1 MAGDQATGA
10 AAFRAPNFDHEDEN
24 VVHALPEA
32 EPRAE
37 FLQPL
42 EAPPRDDPGD
52 DFHERL
58 EDVPE
63 GETGFGAVK
72 FQRENTLLTNADLY
86 AESIRNEAELY
97 VKQIREEV
105 DLLNQE
111 AELRYEE
118 AAQVKAQAEEEARQ
132 LAEQGQAEAERIRNE
147 AYQEGFAQG
156 EAEGQAK
163 RYEEAGPMLGR
174 MESMLEALNQFRR
187 QVDFYAEKDS
197 IRLALLLAKR
207 VLHQEVKTNRK
218 VVWNL
223 LASLLAKF
231 RGTGKF
237 TVCLNEED
245 YRFAAAARPALERF
259 LEEGQALAFRADPTL
274 SPGNVLIETD
284 RDVIDATF
292 DSQFHHIE
300 GLLTQTLGER
310 EAQSQRSEPQAT
322 PVAQAPVRPAA
333 TPATPADA
341 EADDDAPANASAGE
355 GEDV

>member
-1 MAGDQATGA
+1 MASDQTSGA
-10 AAFRAPNFDHEDEN
+10 AAFRAPNFDHEDDS

-52 DFHERL
+52 DFHARL
-58 EDVPE
+58 EDIPD

-86 AESIRNEAELY
+86 AESIREEAELY
-97 VKQIREEV
+97 VKQIRDEV

-111 AELRYEE
+111 AETRYEE

-132 LAEQGQAEAERIRNE
+132 AAEQGRAEAERIREE
-147 AYQEGFAQG
+147 AYQEGLAAG
-156 EAEGQAK
+156 EAAGLAK

-174 MESMLEALNQFRR
+174 IESMLEALNQFHK
-187 QVDFYAEKDS
+187 QVEFYAEKDS
-197 IRLALLLAKR
+197 VRLALLLAKR

-245 YRFAAAARPALERF
+245 YRFATAARPALERF
-259 LEEGQALAFRADPTL
+259 LDEGQALGFRADPNL

-284 RDVIDATF
+284 REVIDATF
-292 DSQFHHIE
+292 ESQFHHIE
-300 GLLTQTLGER
+300 GLLSQTLGER
-310 EAQSQRSEPQAT
+310 EAQAQRPEP
-322 PVAQAPVRPAA
+322 AP
-333 TPATPADA
+333 
-341 EADDDAPANASAGE
+341 PANAAPVAPPAPDETSAPAE
-355 GEDV
+355 DSEDV

>member
-1 MAGDQATGA
+1 MAGDQAAGA
-10 AAFRAPNFDHEDEN
+10 AAFRAPSFDNEDES

-32 EPRAE
+32 EPRAG

-42 EAPPRDDPGD
+42 EAPPRGDRGD

-58 EDVPE
+58 EDIPE
-63 GETGFGAVK
+63 AETGFGAVK

-86 AESIRNEAELY
+86 AESIREEAELY

-111 AELRYEE
+111 AEARYEE
-118 AAQVKAQAEEEARQ
+118 AARVKAEAEAEARRM
-132 LAEQGQAEAERIRNE
+132 AEQGRAEAERIRNQ

-156 EAEGQAK
+156 EADGLAR

-174 MESMLEALNQFRR
+174 IESLLEALSQFRR
-187 QVDFYAEKDS
+187 QVEFYAEKDS
-197 IRLALLLAKR
+197 VRLALLLAKR
-207 VLHQEVKTNRK
+207 VLHHEVRSNRK

-245 YRFAAAARPALERF
+245 FRFARAARPALERF
-259 LEEGQALAFRADPTL
+259 LEEGQELGFRADPNL

-284 RDVIDATF
+284 REVIDATF
-292 DSQFHHIE
+292 ESQFHHIE
-300 GLLTQTLGER
+300 GLLSQMLGER
-310 EAQSQRSEPQAT
+310 EAQAQRAEP
-322 PVAQAPVRPAA
+322 PAA
-333 TPATPADA
+333 PTAAARAPQPPAAPPAPD
-341 EADDDAPANASAGE
+341 ETTSTGAPAGE
-355 GEDV
+355 GDHV

>member
-10 AAFRAPNFDHEDEN
+10 AAFRAPNFDHEDDS

-37 FLQPL
+37 FLQPF

-52 DFHERL
+52 DFHAQL
-58 EDVPE
+58 EDIPE

-86 AESIRNEAELY
+86 AASIRDEAELY

-111 AELRYEE
+111 AEARYEE
-118 AAQVKAQAEEEARQ
+118 AARVKAQAEEEARQ
-132 LAEQGQAEAERIRNE
+132 LAEQGQAEADRIRNE

-156 EAEGQAK
+156 EADGQAK

-174 MESMLEALNQFRR
+174 IESLLEVLSQFRK
-187 QVDFYAEKDS
+187 QVEFYAEKDS
-197 IRLALLLAKR
+197 LRLALLLAKR
-207 VLHQEVKTNRK
+207 VLHQEVRTNRK

-237 TVCLNEED
+237 TVCLNDED
-245 YRFAAAARPALERF
+245 FRFATAARPALERF
-259 LEEGQALAFRADPTL
+259 LEEGQELGFRADPNL

-284 RDVIDATF
+284 REVIDATF
-292 DSQFHHIE
+292 ESQFHHIE
-300 GLLTQTLGER
+300 GLLSQMIGER
-310 EAQSQRSEPQAT
+310 EAQAQRAEPSPAAPASAAPAASGDTPSAT
-322 PVAQAPVRPAA
+322 APV
-333 TPATPADA
+333 
-341 EADDDAPANASAGE
+341 
-355 GEDV
+355 GEDEDD